1 MSSKNNILL
10 GLDANGKKLFTEDN
24 DYRHIM
30 LMAPHGSGKGVCFVI
45 PSLLTFEESAI
56 VHDIKMENYELTSG
70 YRASRGHKIL
80 MWNPLGDEGK
90 TSRYN
95 PLDFI
100 SSDKEKI
107 IDDVQKIAH
116 LLIRDSSDYSAQAK
130 NLFTSLVLY
139 LATNTAKT
147 KSRNKSLGEI
157 ARILVGDLIQEFSE
171 AVEKLKNDLHPF
183 AVSQVKSF
191 LSKDKHEQNS
201 TIRVLSSYLAP
212 WNNPLIDYATS
223 KSDFDIADFKKNKT
237 TLYVGLNPA
246 DIDRVQPVM
255 QFFYD
260 HALERLM
267 TTAQQLGHNDK
278 NGGVCLFMDEFYS
291 IGKSEMLAS
300 SMPYF
305 RGYKI
310 KLFLI
315 TSDIEMIENVYG
327 ETGTSAIISDC
338 SSKIFFAAKSFKTAN
353 KILQICQGKLADKS
367 KNASLLSW
375 QDVAGLALDSQ
386 IIAIDGEQPIIS
398 KKVFYYEDEEMKKRI
413 VTPKHFTDLI

>member
-1 MSSKNNILL
+1 MNSKNNILL
-10 GLDANGKKLFTEDN
+10 GLDADNKKLFVENN
-24 DYRHIM
+24 DYRHII
-30 LMAPHGSGKGVCFVI
+30 LIAPHGSGKGVCFVI
-45 PSLLTFEESAI
+45 PSLLAFEESAI

-70 YRASRGHKIL
+70 YRASIGHKIF
-80 MWNPLGDEGK
+80 MWNPLGEKNK
-90 TSRYN
+90 TNRYN

-100 SSDKEKI
+100 SADPTKI

-116 LLIRDSSDYSAQAK
+116 LLIKDCSDYSAQAK

-139 LATNTAKT
+139 LAANTAKT
-147 KSRNKSLGEI
+147 KSFGEI
-157 ARILVGDLIQEFSE
+157 ARMLVSDLIAELSD
-171 AVEKLKNDLHPF
+171 ALPKLKNDLHPF
-183 AVSQVKSF
+183 ASSQIKSF

-201 TIRVLSSYLAP
+201 IIRVLSSYLSP

-246 DIDRVQPVM
+246 DIDRLQPVM

-267 TTAQQLGHNDK
+267 TTGGELGYNDK
-278 NGGVCLFMDEFYS
+278 NGGICLFMDEFYS

-300 SMPYF
+300 AMPYL

-315 TSDIEMIENVYG
+315 ASDIERMENVYEENG
-327 ETGTSAIISDC
+327 ASAIISDC
-338 SSKIFFAAKSFKTAN
+338 ASKIFFAAKSFKTAN
-353 KILQICQGKLADKS
+353 KISQICQGKS
-367 KNASLLSW
+367 KNLELISW
-375 QDVAGLALDSQ
+375 QEVNNLGSDSQ
-386 IIAIDGEQPIIS
+386 IINRDGEQPIIS

-413 VTPKHFTDLI
+413 ITPKHFTD

>member
-1 MSSKNNILL
+1 MNSKNNILL
-10 GLDANGKKLFTEDN
+10 GLDADNKKLFVENN

-30 LMAPHGSGKGVCFVI
+30 LIAPHGSGKGVCFVI
-45 PSLLTFEESAI
+45 PSLLAFEESAI

-70 YRASRGHKIL
+70 YRASIGHKIF
-80 MWNPLGDEGK
+80 MWNPLGEKNK
-90 TSRYN
+90 TNRYN

-100 SSDKEKI
+100 SADPTKI

-116 LLIRDSSDYSAQAK
+116 LLIKDCSDYSAQAK

-139 LATNTAKT
+139 LAANTAKT
-147 KSRNKSLGEI
+147 KSFGEI
-157 ARILVGDLIQEFSE
+157 ARMLVSDLIAEITD
-171 AVEKLKNDLHPF
+171 ALPKLKNDLHPF
-183 AVSQVKSF
+183 ASSQIKSF

-201 TIRVLSSYLAP
+201 IIRVLSSYLSP

-246 DIDRVQPVM
+246 DIHRLQPVM

-260 HALERLM
+260 HAFERLM
-267 TTAQQLGHNDK
+267 TTAGELGYNDK
-278 NGGVCLFMDEFYS
+278 NGGICLFMDEFYS

-300 SMPYF
+300 AMPYF

-315 TSDIEMIENVYG
+315 ASDIERMENVYG
-327 ETGTSAIISDC
+327 ENGSSAIISDC
-338 SSKIFFAAKSFKTAN
+338 ASKIFFAAKSFKTAN
-353 KILQICQGKLADKS
+353 KISQICQGKS
-367 KNASLLSW
+367 KNLELISW
-375 QDVAGLALDSQ
+375 QEVNNLGSDSQ
-386 IIAIDGEQPIIS
+386 IINRDGEQPIIS
-398 KKVFYYEDEEMKKRI
+398 KKVFYYEDEEVKKKI
-413 VTPKHFTDLI
+413 ITL

>member
-1 MSSKNNILL
+1 MNSKNNILL
-10 GLDANGKKLFTEDN
+10 GLDADNKKLFVENN
-24 DYRHIM
+24 DYRHII
-30 LMAPHGSGKGVCFVI
+30 LIAPHGSGKGVCFVI
-45 PSLLTFEESAI
+45 PSLLAFEESAI

-70 YRASRGHKIL
+70 YRASRGHKIF
-80 MWNPLGDEGK
+80 MWNPLGGEGK

-100 SSDKEKI
+100 SADPTKI

-116 LLIRDSSDYSAQAK
+116 LLIKDSSDYSAQAK

-139 LATNTAKT
+139 LAANTAKT
-147 KSRNKSLGEI
+147 KSFGEI
-157 ARILVGDLIQEFSE
+157 ARMLVSDLIAELSD
-171 AVEKLKNDLHPF
+171 VTEKLKNDLHPF
-183 AVSQVKSF
+183 ASSQIKSF

-201 TIRVLSSYLAP
+201 IIRVLSSYLSP

-246 DIDRVQPVM
+246 DIDRLQPVM

-260 HALERLM
+260 HAFERLM
-267 TTAQQLGHNDK
+267 TTAGELGYNDK
-278 NGGVCLFMDEFYS
+278 NGGICLFMDEFYS
-291 IGKSEMLAS
+291 IGKSEMIAS
-300 SMPYF
+300 AMPYL

-315 TSDIEMIENVYG
+315 ASDIERMENVYEENG
-327 ETGTSAIISDC
+327 ASAIISDC
-338 SSKIFFAAKSFKTAN
+338 ASKIFFAAKSFKTAN
-353 KILQICQGKLADKS
+353 KISQICQGKS
-367 KNASLLSW
+367 KNLELISW
-375 QDVAGLALDSQ
+375 QEVNNLGSDLQ

-413 VTPKHFTDLI
+413 ITPKHFTD

>member
-1 MSSKNNILL
+1 MNYKNNILL
-10 GLDANGKKLFTEDN
+10 GSNADNKKLFVENN
-24 DYRHIM
+24 DYRHII
-30 LMAPHGSGKGVCFVI
+30 LIAPHGSGKGVCFVI
-45 PSLLTFEESAI
+45 PSLLAFEESAI

-70 YRASRGHKIL
+70 YRASIGHKIF
-80 MWNPLGDEGK
+80 MWNPLGEKNK
-90 TSRYN
+90 TNRYN

-100 SSDKEKI
+100 SSDPTKI

-116 LLIRDSSDYSAQAK
+116 LLIKDCSDYSAQAK

-139 LATNTAKT
+139 LAANAAKT
-147 KSRNKSLGEI
+147 KSFGEI
-157 ARILVGDLIQEFSE
+157 ARMLSGDLITELSD
-171 AVEKLKNDLHPF
+171 ADKLKNDLHPF
-183 AVSQVKSF
+183 AIGQIKSF

-201 TIRVLSSYLAP
+201 IIRVLSSYLSP

-246 DIDRVQPVM
+246 DIDRLQPVM

-260 HALERLM
+260 HALERLI
-267 TTAQQLGHNDK
+267 TTAGELGYNDK
-278 NGGVCLFMDEFYS
+278 NGGICLFMDEFYS

-300 SMPYF
+300 AMPYL

-315 TSDIEMIENVYG
+315 TSDFERIENVYG
-327 ETGTSAIISDC
+327 EDGASAIISDC
-338 SSKIFFAAKSFKTAN
+338 ASKIFFAAKSFKTAN
-353 KILQICQGKLADKS
+353 KISQICQGKS
-367 KNASLLSW
+367 KNLELISW
-375 QDVAGLALDSQ
+375 QEVNNLGSDSQ
-386 IIAIDGEQPIIS
+386 IINRDGEQPIIS

-413 VTPKHFTDLI
+413 ITPKHFTD

>member
-1 MSSKNNILL
+1 MNSKNNILL
-10 GLDANGKKLFTEDN
+10 GLDADNKKLFVENN

-30 LMAPHGSGKGVCFVI
+30 LIAPHGSGKGVCFVI
-45 PSLLTFEESAI
+45 PSLLAFEESAI

-70 YRASRGHKIL
+70 YRASIGHKIF
-80 MWNPLGDEGK
+80 MWNPLGEKNK
-90 TSRYN
+90 TNRYN

-100 SSDKEKI
+100 SADPTKI

-116 LLIRDSSDYSAQAK
+116 LLIKDCSDYSAQAK

-139 LATNTAKT
+139 LAANTAKT
-147 KSRNKSLGEI
+147 KSFGEI
-157 ARILVGDLIQEFSE
+157 ARMLVSDLIAEITD
-171 AVEKLKNDLHPF
+171 ALPKLKNDLHPF
-183 AVSQVKSF
+183 AHSQIKSF

-201 TIRVLSSYLAP
+201 IIRVLSSYLAP

-246 DIDRVQPVM
+246 DIDRLQPVM

-267 TTAQQLGHNDK
+267 TTAGELGYNDK
-278 NGGVCLFMDEFYS
+278 NGGICLFMDEFYS

-300 SMPYF
+300 AMPYL

-315 TSDIEMIENVYG
+315 ASDIERIENVYEENG
-327 ETGTSAIISDC
+327 ASTIISDC
-338 SSKIFFAAKSFKTAN
+338 ASKIFFAAKSFKTAN
-353 KILQICQGKLADKS
+353 KISQICLDKS
-367 KNASLLSW
+367 KNLELISW
-375 QDVAGLALDSQ
+375 QEVNNLGSDSQ
-386 IIAIDGEQPIIS
+386 IINRDGEQPIIS

-413 VTPKHFTDLI
+413 ITPKHFTD

>member
-1 MSSKNNILL
+1 MNSKNNILL
-10 GLDANGKKLFTEDN
+10 GLDADNKKLFVENN
-24 DYRHIM
+24 DYRHII
-30 LMAPHGSGKGVCFVI
+30 LIAPHGSGKGVCFVI
-45 PSLLTFEESAI
+45 PSLLAFEESAI

-70 YRASRGHKIL
+70 YRASIGHKIF
-80 MWNPLGDEGK
+80 MWNPLGEKNK
-90 TSRYN
+90 TNRYN

-100 SSDKEKI
+100 SADPTKI

-116 LLIRDSSDYSAQAK
+116 LLIKDCSDYSAQAK

-139 LATNTAKT
+139 LAANAAKT
-147 KSRNKSLGEI
+147 KSFGEI
-157 ARILVGDLIQEFSE
+157 ARMLVSDLIAELSD
-171 AVEKLKNDLHPF
+171 ALPKLKNDLHPF
-183 AVSQVKSF
+183 ASSQIKSF

-201 TIRVLSSYLAP
+201 IIRVLSSYLSP

-246 DIDRVQPVM
+246 DIDRLQPVM

-267 TTAQQLGHNDK
+267 TTAGELGYNDK
-278 NGGVCLFMDEFYS
+278 NGGICLFMDEFYS

-300 SMPYF
+300 AMPYL

-315 TSDIEMIENVYG
+315 ASDIERMENVYEENG
-327 ETGTSAIISDC
+327 ASAIISDC
-338 SSKIFFAAKSFKTAN
+338 ASKIFFAAKSFKTAN
-353 KILQICQGKLADKS
+353 KISQICQGKS
-367 KNASLLSW
+367 KNLELISW
-375 QDVAGLALDSQ
+375 QEVNNLGSDSQ
-386 IIAIDGEQPIIS
+386 IINRDGEQPIIS

-413 VTPKHFTDLI
+413 ITPKHFTD

>member
-70 YRASRGHKIL
+70 YRASRGHKIF
-80 MWNPLGDEGK
+80 MWNPLSDEGK

-237 TLYVGLNPA
+237 TLYVGINPV
-246 DIDRVQPVM
+246 DIDRLQPVM

-260 HALERLM
+260 HALERLA
-267 TTAQQLGHNDK
+267 TTASELGYGDDK

-291 IGKSEMLAS
+291 LGKSEMLAS

-315 TSDIEMIENVYG
+315 TSDIERIENVYG
-327 ETGTSAIISDC
+327 KTGTSAIISDC
-338 SSKIFFAAKSFKTAN
+338 DTKIFFAAKSFKTAN
-353 KILQICQGKLADKS
+353 KISQICLDKS
-367 KNASLLSW
+367 KNLELISW
-375 QDVAGLALDSQ
+375 QEAMNLGSDSQ
-386 IIAIDGEQPIIS
+386 IIWRNHEQPIIS

-413 VTPKHFTDLI
+413 ITPQSFIN

>member
-10 GLDANGKKLFTEDN
+10 GLDADNKKLFVENN
-24 DYRHIM
+24 DYRHII
-30 LMAPHGSGKGVCFVI
+30 LIAPHGSGKGVCFVI
-45 PSLLTFEESAI
+45 PSLLAFEESTI

-70 YRASRGHKIL
+70 YRASIGHKIF
-80 MWNPLGDEGK
+80 MWNPLGEKNK
-90 TSRYN
+90 TNRYN

-100 SSDKEKI
+100 SADPTKI

-116 LLIRDSSDYSAQAK
+116 LLIKDCSDYSAQAK

-139 LATNTAKT
+139 LAVNAAKT
-147 KSRNKSLGEI
+147 KSLGEI
-157 ARILVGDLIQEFSE
+157 ARMLVSDLIAELSD
-171 AVEKLKNDLHPF
+171 ALSKLKNDLHPF
-183 AVSQVKSF
+183 ASSQIKSF
-191 LSKDKHEQNS
+191 LSKDRHEQNS
-201 TIRVLSSYLAP
+201 IIRVLSSYLSP

-246 DIDRVQPVM
+246 DIDRLQPVM

-267 TTAQQLGHNDK
+267 TTAGELGYNDK
-278 NGGVCLFMDEFYS
+278 NSGICLFMDEFYS

-300 SMPYF
+300 AMPYF

-315 TSDIEMIENVYG
+315 TSDIERIENVYG
-327 ETGTSAIISDC
+327 ENGASAIISDC
-338 SSKIFFAAKSFKTAN
+338 ASKIFFAAKSFKTAN
-353 KILQICQGKLADKS
+353 KISQICLDKS
-367 KNASLLSW
+367 KNVELLSS
-375 QDVAGLALDSQ
+375 QEVVKLAPDLQ
-386 IIAIDGEQPIIS
+386 IITIDGEPPIIS
-398 KKVFYYEDEEMKKRI
+398 KKVFYYEDEGIKNRI
-413 VTPKHFTDLI
+413 LLPKNFIN

>member
-1 MSSKNNILL
+1 MNSTNNILL
-10 GLDANGKKLFTEDN
+10 GLDTNGKKLFVEDH
-24 DYRHIM
+24 DYMHIM
-30 LMAPHGSGKGVCFVI
+30 LIAPHGSGKGVCFVI

-70 YRASRGHKIL
+70 YRASIGHKVF
-80 MWNPLGDEGK
+80 MWNPLGGEGK
-90 TSRYN
+90 TNRYN

-100 SSDKEKI
+100 SSDKAKT
-107 IDDVQKIAH
+107 IDDIQKIAH
-116 LLIRDSSDYSAQAK
+116 LLIKDSSDYSAQAK

-139 LATNTAKT
+139 LTTNTAKT
-147 KSRNKSLGEI
+147 KSLGEI
-157 ARILVGDLIQEFSE
+157 SRMLSGDLIQELSD
-171 AVEKLKNDLHPF
+171 ANEKLKNDLHPF
-183 AVSQVKSF
+183 AHSQIKSF
-191 LSKDKHEQNS
+191 LAKDKHEQNS

-223 KSDFDIADFKKNKT
+223 TSDFAKSDFDFADFKKNKT

-246 DIDRVQPVM
+246 DIERLQPVM

-260 HALERLM
+260 HALERLAK
-267 TTAQQLGHNDK
+267 TASELGYSDDK

-291 IGKSEMLAS
+291 LGKSEMLAS

-315 TSDIEMIENVYG
+315 TSDIERIENVYG

-338 SSKIFFAAKSFKTAN
+338 DTKIFFAAKSFKTAN
-353 KILQICQGKLADKS
+353 KISQICLDKS
-367 KNASLLSW
+367 KNLELISW
-375 QDVAGLALDSQ
+375 QEAMNLGSDSQ
-386 IIAIDGEQPIIS
+386 IIWRNHEQPIIS

-413 VTPKHFTDLI
+413 ITPQSFIN